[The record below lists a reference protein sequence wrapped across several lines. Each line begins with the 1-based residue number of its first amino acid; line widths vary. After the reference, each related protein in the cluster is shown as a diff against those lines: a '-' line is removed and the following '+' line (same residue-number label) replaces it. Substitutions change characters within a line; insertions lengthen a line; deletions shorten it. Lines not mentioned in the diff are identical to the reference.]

1 MSAQPML
8 RCGAYSPLTM
18 AMTCAPDEAD
28 RREPIMMV
36 PTDPIEVRDMR
47 CLFNVP
53 PLGLCEALSDGLRG
67 GGKTNAAMYQAEATI
82 TMAARDGKAFME
94 LVDAGRWT
102 KQRVKPRSKR
112 GQRGRRWP

>member
-1 MSAQPML
+1 MRTNPQAGTDML
-8 RCGAYSPLTM
+8 LAFAFACS
-18 AMTCAPDEAD
+18 PDEAD

-36 PTDPIEVRDMR
+36 STDSIEVRDMR
-47 CLFNVP
+47 W

>member
-1 MSAQPML
+1 MRTNSLAGTEPML
-8 RCGAYSPLTM
+8 LAFACSLE
-18 AMTCAPDEAD
+18 EAD
-28 RREPIMMV
+28 RRGPIMMV

-102 KQRVKPRSKR
+102 NQAVKPRSKR
-112 GQRGRRWP
+112 GQRVRRWR

>member
-1 MSAQPML
+1 MRTNPQAGTEPML
-8 RCGAYSPLTM
+8 LTF
-18 AMTCAPDEAD
+18 ACSPDEAD

-36 PTDPIEVRDMR
+36 STDSIEVRDMR
-47 CLFNVP
+47 CHLNVP

-94 LVDAGRWT
+94 LVDAGGWT
-102 KQRVKPRSKR
+102 KQVAKPRSKR
-112 GQRGRRWP
+112 GQRVRRWR

>member
-1 MSAQPML
+1 MRTNPLASTALML
-8 RCGAYSPLTM
+8 LAFACEPN
-18 AMTCAPDEAD
+18 EAD

-36 PTDPIEVRDMR
+36 STDSIEVRDMR
-47 CLFNVP
+47 WLFNVP
-53 PLGLCEALSDGLRG
+53 PLGLCERR

-94 LVDAGRWT
+94 LVDAGGWT
-102 KQRVKPRSKR
+102 KQVAKPRSKR